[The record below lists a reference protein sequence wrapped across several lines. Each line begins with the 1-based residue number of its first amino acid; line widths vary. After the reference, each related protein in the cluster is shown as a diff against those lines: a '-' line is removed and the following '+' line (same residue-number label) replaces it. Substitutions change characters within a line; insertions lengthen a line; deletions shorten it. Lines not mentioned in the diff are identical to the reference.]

1 MIGVSKGR
9 LRGALITGVAAAA
22 TTGIA
27 SAVVTR
33 MLMRATA
40 LVLREPTSF
49 SLAGSAG
56 IGLIYIVALLPGCIA
71 LASTR
76 HRWAWAVLAA
86 GCVLLLFSAVNIGYA
101 ETASAHDLTAVRIA
115 GLALV
120 LTAMVGV
127 YALQMYTAARWATR
141 RRYPKAGTTARF
153 LADRDRRTK
162 PCYAYAETGGHV
174 ARTGSREEGPWPE
187 SS

>member
-1 MIGVSKGR
+1 M
-9 LRGALITGVAAAA
+9 
-22 TTGIA
+22 
-27 SAVVTR
+27 
-33 MLMRATA
+33 
-40 LVLREPTSF
+40 
-49 SLAGSAG
+49 
-56 IGLIYIVALLPGCIA
+56 
-71 LASTR
+71 
-76 HRWAWAVLAA
+76 
-86 GCVLLLFSAVNIGYA
+86 NIGYA